1 MMVVGVDLVEVKEV
15 LGSIERFG
23 DRYVRRLFTDDEIA
37 YCRAHSAQS
46 HGDASG
52 AAWEAMRFA
61 ARFAAKEATIKVL
74 RTDERPDFRT
84 IEVRRSRVGWCDV
97 VLHGAAKE
105 LADAAGI
112 DELSLSMSHE
122 PGFATA
128 VVVARRSRLRSLGTF
143 LKRSLTSR
151 RRGR

>member
-23 DRYVRRLFTDDEIA
+23 DRYVRRIFTDDEIA
-37 YCRAHSAQS
+37 YCRARPHDQ
-46 HGDASG
+46 
-52 AAWEAMRFA
+52 AMRFA

-74 RTDERPDFRT
+74 RAEARPDFRT
-84 IEVRRSRVGWCDV
+84 IEVRRSKVGWCDV

-122 PGFATA
+122 PGYATA